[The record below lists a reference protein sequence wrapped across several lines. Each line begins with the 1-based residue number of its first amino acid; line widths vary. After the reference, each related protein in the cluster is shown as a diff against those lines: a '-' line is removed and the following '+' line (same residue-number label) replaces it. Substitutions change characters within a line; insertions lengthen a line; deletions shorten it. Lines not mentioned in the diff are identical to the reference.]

1 MKKCLLI
8 ENFWTDSKT
17 EDIKNIIEELY
28 VSYQDGEGINHI
40 EGANLPS
47 KNEII
52 TIMNDLEEVIFPGFV
67 NKKILNIKNIH
78 YFIGNIISKVFLEL
92 SIQISR
98 AFKFDCNSKAECEQ
112 CDIQELTEAA
122 ALHLMKKLP
131 EIRKK
136 LKLDIIAAYEGDP
149 AAKNLE
155 EIILS
160 YPGIY
165 ALTVY
170 RIAHE
175 LYEKNVP
182 LIPRIMGE
190 YAHGRVGIDIHPGAK
205 IGSSVFIDH
214 GTGVV
219 IGESAIIGDNVKIY
233 QGVTLGA
240 MSFPKTPDGR
250 IIKGNKRHP
259 TLEDGVTIYSGA
271 TILGDIVIG
280 KGSIIGGN
288 VWLTESVDP
297 ESLVTI
303 PKPQLSIKSRNKVR

>member
-1 MKKCLLI
+1 MKDCLLK
-8 ENFWTDSKT
+8 ENFWTENKT
-17 EDIKNIIEELY
+17 EEIKDIIKELY
-28 VSYQDGEGINHI
+28 NSYQDGEGINHI

-52 TIMNDLEEVIFPGFV
+52 TIINDLEEVIFPGFT
-67 NKKILNIKNIH
+67 NKKILNLKNIH
-78 YFIGNIISKVFLEL
+78 YFIGNIASKVFLEL
-92 SIQISR
+92 SIQINR
-98 AFKFDCNSKAECEQ
+98 AFKFECRLKSECEE
-112 CDIQELTEAA
+112 CDIQCLTDGA
-122 ALHLMKKLP
+122 ALHLMQMLP

-149 AAKNLE
+149 AAKSLE

-160 YPGIY
+160 YPGMY

-175 LYEKNVP
+175 LYEQKVP

-190 YAHGRVGIDIHPGAK
+190 YAHSKVGIDIHPGAK
-205 IGSSVFIDH
+205 IGNSVFIDH

-219 IGESAIIGDNVKIY
+219 IGETAIIGDNVKIY

-259 TLEDGVTIYSGA
+259 TLEDNVTIYSGA
-271 TILGDIVIG
+271 TILGDITIG
-280 KGSIIGGN
+280 SGSVIGGN
-288 VWLTESVDP
+288 VWLTESVKPD
-297 ESLVTI
+297 SLVTI
-303 PKPQLSIKSRNKVR
+303 PSPQLSIKSKNKN